1 VSAQH
6 PSKSEAE
13 KLTEQVSVPVHPL
26 PPHCPYLAMLPAA
39 AALEVAAAAV
49 VVRVALAVA
58 VAEAV
63 APPTAV

>member
-1 VSAQH
+1 MCQH
-6 PSKSEAE
+6 NTLPNPRGR

-49 VVRVALAVA
+49 VVPVALA